1 MAHWLFKSEPS
12 AWSYEKLAGL
22 GAAGTDWSGVRNHT
36 AKLNMQAMK
45 VGEQAFFYHSNEGK
59 EIVGIVEVC
68 KAYRPDPTDPT
79 AKFGMVDIR
88 AVRSLPRPVTLEEVE
103 ERQAPGQDGA
113 RHPVASLRPA
123 RHRRRMGD
131 RLQARRPLASQARL
145 ARSGAVPGR
154 GCNRGASSTKA
165 NERKRK
171 EKKGNSLSF
180 VFFLLVFGIGTFQRV
195 TAEKSEKF
203 FSLSDSRGGLW
214 SNGSNSLAGRRK
226 AGPEMDSAN
235 ENTCSMPFRFWQGNA
250 PSFGLRKLAPAR
262 VARHIT
268 RRWRSLSFA
277 HIVPLR
283 RFCVTPDSR
292 QSQGRRI
299 P

>member
-79 AKFGMVDIR
+79 GKFGMVDIR
-88 AVRSLPRPVTLEEVE
+88 AVRSLPRPVTLDEAKSDK
-103 ERQAPGQDGA
+103 RLANDGA
-113 RHPVASLRPA
+113 GHPVASLRPA

-145 ARSGAVPGR
+145 ARNGAVPGR
-154 GCNRGASSTKA
+154 GYNRGASSTKA

-171 EKKGNSLSF
+171 EIRFLSLS
-180 VFFLLVFGIGTFQRV
+180 L
-195 TAEKSEKF
+195 
-203 FSLSDSRGGLW
+203 
-214 SNGSNSLAGRRK
+214 
-226 AGPEMDSAN
+226 
-235 ENTCSMPFRFWQGNA
+235 
-250 PSFGLRKLAPAR
+250 
-262 VARHIT
+262 
-268 RRWRSLSFA
+268 LSFSF
-277 HIVPLR
+277 R
-283 RFCVTPDSR
+283 NRDFSKGY
-292 QSQGRRI
+292 GRKK
-299 P
+299 